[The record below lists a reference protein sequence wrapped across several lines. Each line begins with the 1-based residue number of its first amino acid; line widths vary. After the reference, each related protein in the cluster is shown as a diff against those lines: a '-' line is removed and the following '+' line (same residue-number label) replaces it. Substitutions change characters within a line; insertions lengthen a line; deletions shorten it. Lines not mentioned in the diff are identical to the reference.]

1 MIDWIRLSKN
11 AYKSSDERFYI
22 TNVRDKISGRPWQLQ
37 DFDEQE
43 FFTKGIY
50 PELTL
55 EKCKQKAEKLLEI

>member
-1 MIDWIRLSKN
+1 MIKWIRLAKGM
-11 AYKSSDERFYI
+11 YESSDERFYI
-22 TNVRDKISGRPWQLQ
+22 TRVKDKITGRPWQLQ
-37 DFDEQE
+37 DFDQQE